1 MYAMDAVSHRVIPEI
16 SRGLSGGSDHDDAT
30 QKKQLLRSV
39 AFRISCLLVLVLRNT
54 SASATPVDLTYGA
67 SRTAIS
73 RLVTE
78 RDCLTPGRH
87 PRFVCGAPAT
97 SRR

>member
-1 MYAMDAVSHRVIPEI
+1 MYAMDAVSHRAIPEI
-16 SRGLSGGSDHDDAT
+16 SKGLSAESDHDDTT
-30 QKKQLLRSV
+30 QKKRLLRSV
-39 AFRISCLLVLVLRNT
+39 AFRVSWLLVLVLRNT

-78 RDCLTPGRH
+78 GDRLTPERH
-87 PRFVCGAPAT
+87 LRFACGAPAAL
-97 SRR
+97 RR

>member
-1 MYAMDAVSHRVIPEI
+1 MCAMDALSHKVIPA
-16 SRGLSGGSDHDDAT
+16 SSKGSSAGNDDDDAA
-30 QKKQLLRSV
+30 QKKRLLRSV
-39 AFRISCLLVLVLRNT
+39 AFRISWLLVLVLRNT

-67 SRTAIS
+67 SRMTIS

-78 RDCLTPGRH
+78 GDCLTPEQH
-87 PRFVCGAPAT
+87 LRFVCGAPAA